1 MSLPRVGSRIPT
13 PDITIARYVLRMWR
27 REGHILSALEAM
39 HDALGDI
46 FALPLPGFKS
56 VVMVGP
62 EANRFLLTDERDKVR
77 WRAEGDPVTRLLRQG
92 MLVTDGAL
100 HDDLREVITPAL
112 HRSLF
117 EGFAQTMGQS
127 VDRVSGQWHE
137 GSVIDLLGE
146 MRRIAL
152 LTLMESLFAEDIGPH
167 IETLW
172 SDILRTIRYISP
184 GPWLLW
190 PDMPRLGYRRARKR
204 LDAYLY
210 RLIALRR
217 AQPADGNDLLGK
229 LIAAQMNDELIRD
242 QMLTMFIAGHDTSTA
257 LLAWSLYLLTI
268 HPDVLKRVQAEIDT
282 VIGSQMP
289 EYGHVRQLRYL
300 DCVIK
305 ETLRLYPPIH
315 LGSRIAADDLTFGE
329 FSIPAGTRVLY
340 SIYLTHRD
348 KKHWP
353 QPEVFD
359 PDRFLPAQGSARP
372 PYTYLPF
379 GGGPRNCIGAAF
391 AQAEAKI
398 VLARLLQRYQF
409 RLVSGKVRPR
419 MRATLEPSRG
429 TRAEVHRRHGDTF
442 V

>member
-1 MSLPRVGSRIPT
+1 MSLPRAESQIPT

-27 REGHILSALEAM
+27 REGHILGAFEAM

-62 EANRFLLTDERDKVR
+62 EANRFLLTDERDKLR
-77 WRAEGDPVTRLLRQG
+77 WRADGDPVTRLLRQG

-112 HRSLF
+112 HRNLF
-117 EGFAQTMGQS
+117 NGFAQTIGRS
-127 VDRVSGQWHE
+127 VDRVSGQWHD

-152 LTLMESLFAEDIGPH
+152 LTLMQTLFTEDIGPH

-172 SDILRTIRYISP
+172 GDILRTIRYISP

-190 PDMPRLGYRRARKR
+190 PTMPRLGYRHARNR

-217 AQPADGNDLLGK
+217 AQPVGGNDLLGK

-257 LLAWSLYLLTI
+257 LLAWSLYLLAI
-268 HPDVLKRVQAEIDT
+268 HPELLQRVQTEIDT
-282 VIGSQMP
+282 VIGSQAP
-289 EYGHVRQLRYL
+289 AYGHVRQLHFL

-315 LGSRIAADDLTFGE
+315 LGSRIAADDLTFGG

-340 SIYLTHRD
+340 STYLTHRD

-353 QPEVFD
+353 KPDVFD
-359 PDRFLPAQGSARP
+359 PDRFLPEHSSARP
-372 PYTYLPF
+372 SYTYLPF

-391 AQAEAKI
+391 AQTEAKI
-398 VLARLLQRYQF
+398 GLVRLLQRYQF

-419 MRATLEPSRG
+419 MRATLEPNPEIF
-429 TRAEVHRRHGDTF
+429 AEVRRRHGNAS